1 MSKIVK
7 LSVPGGGPGGKN
19 EYYFNASQV
28 IYCSPFP
35 FEPITQL
42 VVSNGKIFEL
52 KQSIEEILP
61 HVSKVIKV
69 IKVSKRTRDDVELVY
84 YVNPSQV
91 TWLEPPVEKTGALI
105 FLNNNNCL
113 QVEQS
118 IEEILPQL
126 GKVIKVSAR
135 RGKVAY
141 YVNTLLVVWWQP
153 HPVETGTL
161 IFLNNDRFLH
171 VDQSMDEILP
181 QIS

>member
-7 LSVPGGGPGGKN
+7 LSFPGGGPGGKN
-19 EYYFNASQV
+19 VYYVNASQV
-28 IYCSPFP
+28 IYWHPLP
-35 FEPITQL
+35 FEPKTQII
-42 VVSNGKIFEL
+42 VSNGKILSVE
-52 KQSIEEILP
+52 QSMEEILR

-69 IKVSKRTRDDVELVY
+69 SMRPHDVELVY

-91 TWLEPPVEKTGALI
+91 TWLQPHPVETTGALI
-105 FLNNNNCL
+105 FLNDNKCL

-126 GKVIKVSAR
+126 CKVIKISAQ
-135 RGKVAY
+135 RGKPAY
-141 YVNTLLVVWWQP
+141 YVNALRVVWWEP

-171 VDQSMDEILP
+171 VDQSMEEILP